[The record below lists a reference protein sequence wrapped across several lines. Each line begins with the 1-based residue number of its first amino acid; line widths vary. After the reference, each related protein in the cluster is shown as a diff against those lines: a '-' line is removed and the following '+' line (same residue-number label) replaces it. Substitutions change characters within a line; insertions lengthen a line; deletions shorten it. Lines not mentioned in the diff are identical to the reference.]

1 SSSDVSVVREG
12 GGHRSLCATKSL
24 HSSPLPHPDLN
35 NAAAQLRRQQL
46 MRLGES
52 FDGGQSTKEVTG
64 NRAPFFPFNRQLSVS
79 MESSELLRQQH
90 RQPPTSMRSNI
101 NGSLP
106 ASSHGTNINFS
117 LPVTS
122 QARVPESSSSGSTVE
137 SDDISGE
144 EHGQRGGRH
153 QGGGPANHDADLA
166 PNSRGSSLSA
176 SSDSAIDKGENCD
189 LTARVHELEKE
200 LISSKCELAKVMNR
214 QACYTE
220 ILKQKDEIILDL
232 DEKLSKLGGADMGYD
247 SKKRSV
253 QASKE
258 HLERIRI
265 LQNQNRFLN
274 EEVRRLAR
282 LRSQEQTKI
291 RDQDSRVHV
300 LEGDIELW
308 KLQYVSLIQS
318 SIRFTGTDTMDDAE
332 LSLYGG
338 DRHKNKVKSLLDEAR
353 KINPSLPTYE
363 NLAAGEVHVD
373 YHGFKHQFHDTGLLL
388 HYLCQELTQH
398 YLSQAASQEQHQQ
411 SWNQYMRNNPK
422 NLMKNRKELKWLCR
436 GGVPDVFRRTVWR
449 GFVHDQVS
457 DLMVEKG
464 PHYYRSLC
472 SMLPDSPLAARY
484 RKQISL
490 DLMRTMPSNI
500 KFSTAGSKGIMD
512 LQDVL
517 LAFCVHNP
525 NIGYCQGMNF
535 LVAMALLFMDAQDA
549 FWTLVAVTERY
560 HSVSYFDQNLLGAQ
574 ADQSVLRDLLGDL
587 LPNLAR
593 HLEAID
599 IEIST
604 VTLNWFL
611 AIFFDAVPFPH
622 TSRPLS
628 SFKRAVRNRS

>member
-1 SSSDVSVVREG
+1 
-12 GGHRSLCATKSL
+12 
-24 HSSPLPHPDLN
+24 
-35 NAAAQLRRQQL
+35 

-137 SDDISGE
+137 SDDIS
-144 EHGQRGGRH
+144 
-153 QGGGPANHDADLA
+153 
-166 PNSRGSSLSA
+166 
-176 SSDSAIDKGENCD
+176 DSAIDKGENCD
-189 LTARVHELEKE
+189 LTGRVHELEKE

-525 NIGYCQGMNF
+525 NMGYYQNIMDLQDVLLAFCVHNPNIGCNQNIMDLQDVLLAFCVHNPNIGYCQGMNF

-611 AIFFDAVPFPH
+611 AIFFDAVPFP
-622 TSRPLS
+622 
-628 SFKRAVRNRS
+628 